1 LNQSKNLVILV
12 SDYPFGT
19 GEPFLEDEIKLLS
32 KKFEKIIFLHKSE
45 SKNKNNKY
53 TLYYPE
59 NSTIEF
65 LHGKR
70 KLSFFIKVKIFLSF
84 VFIYE
89 FFLAIFKHK
98 RKLNF
103 NLIRIISYYW
113 SSGYNGE
120 KKIIDIVKKL
130 DLQLSDTLFYSYW
143 CDEYAISLARLA
155 KKNKL
160 KFVVRLHGWDLY
172 FERHESNYLPFRE
185 FIFNHAYRIYPI
197 SDDGR
202 KYIMNR
208 KQCLE
213 SNKIITSR
221 LGVKDLNENIL
232 YKTKSFQKNKLVI
245 LTLSHINPVKRLD
258 RLVDVI
264 SEINDL
270 DIDWIHIGYG
280 FEKIE
285 KDFKNYTSKKLNS
298 SNNVSYSFLGHL
310 NKSEV
315 FDYLE
320 NKPVDLILNVSD
332 TEGVPVSL
340 MEAASASIPIIAF
353 NIGGIPSLV
362 EDSRNGYLLIY
373 SKDNQENLRQLKDS
387 IYKFNKLDF
396 LQRLNFSRE
405 SKLIWSEKYNSEN
418 SSRYFIDSI
427 DEHFQLEKRECK
439 NCLIDN
445 LIYPDI
451 VLDRFG
457 VCDVCEIVNL
467 KNEKLEEQRKNNY
480 LEKLLSE
487 IKNNSKN
494 KKYNC
499 IIGISG
505 GVDSA
510 YLALKASEWGLN
522 PLLVHIDNGWNSET
536 AVSNINKIIKNLNFD
551 LHTVVI
557 DWLEVRDLVRS
568 FLKASVIDID
578 WANEMCAQ
586 AALNEVAKKFGIKY
600 ILTGHQLSTE
610 GWMPDNIVHY
620 KLDLVNFK
628 AIHKRFGEIKLKTY
642 PTIGFLKTFY
652 YEKIL
657 GIRFYYPLD
666 YIHYN
671 KELVKKE
678 LSDNY
683 GWKDYGQ
690 KHFENIFTRFYQGY
704 LLIKKFNIDKRKF
717 HYSASIL
724 SGQISKENAKQL
736 IYSNEYVDS
745 GQMERDKEFIC
756 KKLGFSSIE
765 FENIINSEP
774 KKHTD
779 YPSIITIL
787 NKLKKLK
794 RVLQNNR

>member
-1 LNQSKNLVILV
+1 M
-12 SDYPFGT
+12 
-19 GEPFLEDEIKLLS
+19 KLLS
-32 KKFEKIIFLHKSE
+32 KKFEKIIFLHKSKSQNE
-45 SKNKNNKY
+45 TNKF
-53 TLYYPE
+53 TLYNPDNSVIDYLYE
-59 NSTIEF
+59 NSKTNYFVKIKNYFSFLLFYEF
-65 LHGKR
+65 L
-70 KLSFFIKVKIFLSF
+70 I
-84 VFIYE
+84 
-89 FFLAIFKHK
+89 AIFKHK
-98 RKLNF
+98 RNLNL
-103 NLIRIISYYW
+103 NLIRNILYYW
-113 SSGYNGE
+113 SNGLSGE
-120 KKIIDIVKKL
+120 KKINKIIQKHNLDIN
-130 DLQLSDTLFYSYW
+130 STLFYSYW

-155 KKNKL
+155 KKTKL

-172 FERHESNYLPFRE
+172 SERHESNYLPFRE
-185 FIFNHAYRIYPI
+185 FIFNYANRIYPI

-202 KYIMNR
+202 KYIIDR
-208 KQCLE
+208 RQCLNR
-213 SNKIITSR
+213 NKIITAR
-221 LGVKDLNENIL
+221 LGVKDLKENIR
-232 YKTKSFQKNKLVI
+232 YEKKSFQNNKLVI
-245 LTLSHINPVKRLD
+245 LTLSHINLVKRLD
-258 RLVDVI
+258 RLVDVL
-264 SEINDL
+264 SEIDDL
-270 DIDWIHIGYG
+270 EIDWIHIGYG

-285 KDFKNYTSKKLNS
+285 KEFKNYTARALSLK
-298 SNNVSYSFLGHL
+298 SNIFYEFLGHL
-310 NKSEV
+310 TKSEV
-315 FDYLE
+315 FSYLE
-320 NKPVDLILNVSD
+320 NNPVDLILNVSD

-340 MEAASASIPIIAF
+340 MEAASASIPIVAF

-362 EDSRNGYLLIY
+362 EDERNGFLLSF
-373 SKDNQENLRQLKDS
+373 SKDNHENLRQLKES
-387 IYKFNKLDF
+387 IYKFNNLDS
-396 LQRLNFSRE
+396 LRRQNFSRQ

-418 SSRYFIDSI
+418 SSRYFIDTI
-427 DEHFQLEKRECK
+427 NDHFQLEKRECK

-445 LIYPDI
+445 SIYPDI

-457 VCDVCEIVNL
+457 VCDVCGIVNL
-467 KNEKLEEQRKNNY
+467 KNEKLEEQKRNKY

-557 DWLEVRDLVRS
+557 NWLEVRDLVRS

-610 GWMPDNIVHY
+610 GWMPDNVVHY

-704 LLIKKFNIDKRKF
+704 LLIKKFNVDKRKF

-724 SGQISKENAKQL
+724 SGQIPKEIAKQL
-736 IYSNEYVDS
+736 IDSNE
-745 GQMERDKEFIC
+745 
-756 KKLGFSSIE
+756 
-765 FENIINSEP
+765 
-774 KKHTD
+774 
-779 YPSIITIL
+779 
-787 NKLKKLK
+787 
-794 RVLQNNR
+794 